1 MSQEKLLRKE
11 EVVSV
16 PLGEVWKAWTTSEGL
31 MTFLAPKA
39 NVQPVIGGPYELYF
53 DLNSPL
59 GFQGTEGCKV
69 LALDSSRAVAF
80 DFLAPPRFPNVR
92 RLRSRVDL
100 QFEEV
105 QRGGVVKV
113 SLIHSGFLEG
123 EEWDEYFEFS
133 SWSWDLAMR
142 RLQYRFTSGPL
153 SWDDP
158 YTPPE
163 LRSVPELR
171 IRDRAPPKA

>member
-1 MSQEKLLRKE
+1 MLRKE
-11 EVVSV
+11 VVLSV
-16 PLGEVWKAWTTSEGL
+16 PLREVWNAWTTSEGV

-39 NVQPVIGGPYELYF
+39 NVQLVIGGPYEMYF
-53 DLNSPL
+53 DLNLPL

-69 LALDSSRAVAF
+69 LGFDSTRGLAF
-80 DFLAPPRFPNVR
+80 DFLAPPQFPNVR

-105 QRGGVVKV
+105 QRGGVVRV
-113 SLIHSGFLEG
+113 SLTHSGFLEG

-142 RLQYRFTSGPL
+142 RLQYRFQSGPID
-153 SWDDP
+153 WKDP

-163 LRSVPELR
+163 LRTVPELR
-171 IRDRAPPKA
+171 ISDRAPSRA